1 MNNFL
6 KTLLLIFFIS
16 SCGYSPIYISDKIE
30 FNYSKIVLEGNK
42 QISNKIKNNI
52 DYLESSSSKYSLVIN
67 SKEQKSVSS
76 KNELGNPEVFNMYLE
91 VSVKIFENDNLVKEK
106 VFTESKSYNN
116 TSSQFKLKQREE
128 NMSENLVK
136 KVLENLRLFLKN
148 IKE

>member
-6 KTLLLIFFIS
+6 KTLLLIFLVS

-52 DYLESSSSKYSLVIN
+52 DYLENSSSYYSLIIN

-91 VSVKIFENDNLVKEK
+91 VNVKIFENDNLVKEK
-106 VFTESKSYNN
+106 VFAESKSYNN

>member
-1 MNNFL
+1 MNNFI
-6 KTLLLIFFIS
+6 KTVLLIFFVS

-52 DYLESSSSKYSLVIN
+52 DYLKNSSSNYSLIIN

-91 VSVKIFENDNLVKEK
+91 VNVKIFENDNLVKEK
-106 VFTESKSYNN
+106 VFAESKSYNN

>member
-1 MNNFL
+1 MNNFI

-52 DYLESSSSKYSLVIN
+52 DYLKNSSSNYSLIIN

-91 VSVKIFENDNLVKEK
+91 VNVKIFENDNLVKEK
-106 VFTESKSYNN
+106 VFAESKSYNN

-136 KVLENLRLFLKN
+136 KVLENVRLFLN
-148 IKE
+148 NFKE

>member
-6 KTLLLIFFIS
+6 KTLLLIFLVS

-52 DYLESSSSKYSLVIN
+52 DYLKNSSSNYSLIIN

-91 VSVKIFENDNLVKEK
+91 VNVKIFENDNLVKEK
-106 VFTESKSYNN
+106 VFAESKSYNN

>member
-52 DYLESSSSKYSLVIN
+52 DYLKNSSSNYSLIIN

-91 VSVKIFENDNLVKEK
+91 VNVKIFENDNLVKEK
-106 VFTESKSYNN
+106 VFAESKSYNN

>member
-1 MNNFL
+1 MNNFI
-6 KTLLLIFFIS
+6 KTVLLIFLVS

-52 DYLESSSSKYSLVIN
+52 DYLENSSSNYSLIIN

-91 VSVKIFENDNLVKEK
+91 VNVKIFENDNLVKEK
-106 VFTESKSYNN
+106 VFAESKSYNN

>member
-6 KTLLLIFFIS
+6 KTLLLIFLVS

-52 DYLESSSSKYSLVIN
+52 DYLENSSSNYSLIIN

-91 VSVKIFENDNLVKEK
+91 VNVKIFDNDNLVKEK
-106 VFTESKSYNN
+106 VFAESKSYNN

>member
-6 KTLLLIFFIS
+6 KTLLLIFLVS

-52 DYLESSSSKYSLVIN
+52 DYLENSSSNYSLIIN

-91 VSVKIFENDNLVKEK
+91 VNVKIFDNDNLVKEK
-106 VFTESKSYNN
+106 VFAESKSYNN

-148 IKE
+148 FKE

>member
-1 MNNFL
+1 MNNFI
-6 KTLLLIFFIS
+6 KTVLLIFFVS

-52 DYLESSSSKYSLVIN
+52 DYLENSSSNYSLIIN

-91 VSVKIFENDNLVKEK
+91 VNVKIFENDNLVKEK
-106 VFTESKSYNN
+106 VFAESKSYNN

>member
-6 KTLLLIFFIS
+6 KTLLLIFLVS

-52 DYLESSSSKYSLVIN
+52 DYLENSSSNYSLIIN

-91 VSVKIFENDNLVKEK
+91 VNVKIFENDNLVKEK
-106 VFTESKSYNN
+106 VFAESKSYNN

>member
-136 KVLENLRLFLKN
+136 KVLENVRLFLKN
-148 IKE
+148 FKE

>member
-1 MNNFL
+1 MNNFI
-6 KTLLLIFFIS
+6 KTLLLIFFVS

-52 DYLESSSSKYSLVIN
+52 DYLKNSSSNYSLIIN

-91 VSVKIFENDNLVKEK
+91 VNVKIFENDNLVKEK
-106 VFTESKSYNN
+106 VFAESKSYNN

>member
-1 MNNFL
+1 MNNFI
-6 KTLLLIFFIS
+6 KTVLLIFFVS

-42 QISNKIKNNI
+42 KISNKIKNNI
-52 DYLESSSSKYSLVIN
+52 DYLKNSSSNYSLIIN

-91 VSVKIFENDNLVKEK
+91 VNVKIFENDNLVKEK
-106 VFTESKSYNN
+106 VFAESKSYNN

>member
-1 MNNFL
+1 M
-6 KTLLLIFFIS
+6 
-16 SCGYSPIYISDKIE
+16 G
-30 FNYSKIVLEGNK
+30 
-42 QISNKIKNNI
+42 
-52 DYLESSSSKYSLVIN
+52 ESSSSKYSLVIN

-136 KVLENLRLFLKN
+136 KVLENVRLFLKN
-148 IKE
+148 FKEWY